1 MYFMCVCS
9 IDDIKPFDVMHFI
22 QSAQCIAND
31 MIGTRVVVIKFH
43 KSLFVSGVEEGES
56 TFFLADRGCV
66 TWAGAGLG
74 DRRNPDRSVAQ
85 NIQISNNF
93 FASPCQAGRAASSAR
108 GNKELTLFV
117 S

>member
-56 TFFLADRGCV
+56 ISFSRSGLRYVGRR
-66 TWAGAGLG
+66 WAG
-74 DRRNPDRSVAQ
+74 R
-85 NIQISNNF
+85 
-93 FASPCQAGRAASSAR
+93 
-108 GNKELTLFV
+108 
-117 S
+117 

>member
-31 MIGTRVVVIKFH
+31 WH
-43 KSLFVSGVEEGES
+43 KSSCHKVSQITFCFRRGGGGES
-56 TFFLADRGCV
+56 TSCV

-74 DRRNPDRSVAQ
+74 DRRSPDRSVAQ
-85 NIQISNNF
+85 NIQIFNNF
-93 FASPCQAGRAASSAR
+93 FASPCQAGRRAASSAR

>member
-43 KSLFVSGVEEGES
+43 KSLFVSEEVEEGES
-56 TFFLADRGCV
+56 TSCV

-74 DRRNPDRSVAQ
+74 DRRSPDRSVAQ
-85 NIQISNNF
+85 NIQIFNNCASL
-93 FASPCQAGRAASSAR
+93 FAFRWKAKGCVP
-108 GNKELTLFV
+108 
-117 S
+117 

>member
-43 KSLFVSGVEEGES
+43 KSLFVSEEVEEGES
-56 TFFLADRGCV
+56 TSCV

-74 DRRNPDRSVAQ
+74 DRRSPDRSVAQ
-85 NIQISNNF
+85 NVQIYNNF
-93 FASPCQAGRAASSAR
+93 FASPCQAGRRAASSAR